1 MKTKLKNVKELS
13 AKNFHNPRKPVK
25 PPQPQLTPLAEDY
38 DILELERPPHLQDDQ
53 ELNDLDPTNELN
65 AQETR
70 LIAIYLDHPEQPKQV
85 VAKLAGYKASSPKT
99 LITIFNR
106 VVAKWE
112 RGVHRL
118 DIFRSAGLGE
128 ARIAL
133 RIRQL
138 AFQDQNLGVAKDMI
152 IHATK
157 IMDLVNPALDLADGF
172 EIRVKRAEEAAK
184 PTPTGPDRARI
195 AIVEKKGR
203 VTE

>member
-1 MKTKLKNVKELS
+1 
-13 AKNFHNPRKPVK
+13 
-25 PPQPQLTPLAEDY
+25 
-38 DILELERPPHLQDDQ
+38 
-53 ELNDLDPTNELN
+53 
-65 AQETR
+65 
-70 LIAIYLDHPEQPKQV
+70 
-85 VAKLAGYKASSPKT
+85 
-99 LITIFNR
+99 
-106 VVAKWE
+106 
-112 RGVHRL
+112 VHRL

-184 PTPTGPDRARI
+184 PTPTGPDRARLHV
-195 AIVEKKGR
+195 AEKKGR

>member
-1 MKTKLKNVKELS
+1 
-13 AKNFHNPRKPVK
+13 
-25 PPQPQLTPLAEDY
+25 
-38 DILELERPPHLQDDQ
+38 
-53 ELNDLDPTNELN
+53 
-65 AQETR
+65 
-70 LIAIYLDHPEQPKQV
+70 
-85 VAKLAGYKASSPKT
+85 
-99 LITIFNR
+99 
-106 VVAKWE
+106 
-112 RGVHRL
+112 VHRL

-184 PTPTGPDRARI
+184 PTPTGPDRARM
-195 AIVEKKGR
+195 AIVEKKAR